1 MSADERTVRRSQ
13 TISPFGVGAIVDM
26 LGESFVAEDISRW
39 RGKKVVL
46 RAPRIAAHFGVEEL
60 RTAPAVE
67 DRGSGLPYF
76 RFPQWLFCGS
86 CRRMTQ
92 WSVKDEKPGAPA
104 KCGRCRQ
111 RPQLVPM
118 RFVVVC
124 GRGHLD
130 DVNWWRWAHSDPR
143 QRNERQCG
151 QRDALTFENVKGVGG
166 GLESV
171 RVRCAC
177 GASRS
182 LKDLP
187 APEALKR
194 LRISCRGRQP
204 WQFENEAE
212 SCESTPVVLQRG
224 ASSVYY
230 ASIGSALDIPPDS
243 DWAVWGGPASR
254 IRHNP
259 QFGLLEASPDHPL
272 RQNLI
277 DLIAQDEKV
286 SAAEVALVLDDR
298 VGARPART
306 GDGAG
311 DDSIEAGEWHAFTHP
326 RATNDPRDNFIATA
340 TPFPAPDGHGRLQA
354 VADELG
360 RRIGSITLANRL
372 REIRVLQ
379 GFQRHTMERTV
390 APDLGKRETFLPAVE
405 VFGEGIFIAL
415 DEAALA
421 EWERQPEVVERCATL
436 RTRLAGSMHA
446 RWIEAEV
453 TPRLVLL
460 HTLAHVLMRSV
471 AFEAGYSS
479 SSLRERIYGSVDAS
493 GNRAGLLVYTA
504 AGDAEGTM
512 GGLARLGEAERLVPI
527 IASALAASDWCSLD
541 PVCRE
546 SHAQGVDGL
555 SMAACHACALASETS
570 CVLGNVLLD
579 RMLLVDPGFGF
590 FADAI
595 GALRDMQSEELD

>member
-1 MSADERTVRRSQ
+1 MSANERTVRRSQ
-13 TISPFGVGAIVDM
+13 TITPFGVGAIVDM

-39 RGKKVVL
+39 RGRKMVL
-46 RAPRIAAHFGVEEL
+46 REPRIAAHFGVQEL
-60 RTAPAVE
+60 RTAPPVE
-67 DRGSGLPYF
+67 DHASGLPYF

-92 WSVKDEKPGAPA
+92 WSVRDEKPGAPA

-143 QRNERQCG
+143 QRDQRQCG
-151 QRDALTFENVKGVGG
+151 RRDALAFENVKGVGG

-171 RVRCAC
+171 RVRCDC

-182 LKDLP
+182 LRDLP
-187 APEALKR
+187 APDALKR

-212 SCESTPVVLQRG
+212 SCDSTPVVLQRG

-243 DWAVWGGPASR
+243 DWAVWGGAASR
-254 IRHNP
+254 IRNNP
-259 QFGLLEASPDHPL
+259 QFGLLEAKPDHPL

-286 SAAEVALVLDDR
+286 TAAEVGIVLDER
-298 VGARPART
+298 VGVLPPQSGDAST
-306 GDGAG
+306 GDT
-311 DDSIEAGEWHAFTHP
+311 IEAGEWHAFTHP
-326 RATNDPRDNFIATA
+326 RTKHDPRDNFIATV
-340 TPFPAPDGHGRLQA
+340 TPFPSPAGHGALQA
-354 VADELG
+354 VADELAN
-360 RRIGSITLANRL
+360 RIGSITLANRL

-379 GFQRHTMERTV
+379 GFQRHTMDRTV
-390 APDLGKRETFLPAVE
+390 PPDLGRRENFLPAVE
-405 VFGEGIFIAL
+405 VFGEGVFL
-415 DEAALA
+415 RFDEDALA
-421 EWERQPEVVERCATL
+421 DWERGTEVLKRCATL
-436 RTRLAGSMHA
+436 RTRLSGSMHA
-446 RWIEAEV
+446 RWLEAPV
-453 TPRLVLL
+453 TPRLVLI
-460 HTLAHVLMRSV
+460 HTFAHVLMRAV
-471 AFEAGYSS
+471 AFEAGYSA
-479 SSLRERIYGSVDAS
+479 SSLRERIYTSVDPAD
-493 GNRAGLLVYTA
+493 GRAGVLVYTA

-570 CVLGNVLLD
+570 CVLGNVMLD

-590 FADAI
+590 FADTI
-595 GALRDMQSEELD
+595 GALRDMQSEKLT